1 MELIYHILAIVLGYL
16 FGSVPFALVI
26 GKLFYKTDIRQHG
39 SGNLGASNAGRVLG
53 KAAGVSVTILDVL
66 KAFFA
71 MLVFS
76 LIQDNQLT
84 ILLAG
89 FFATLGHAFP
99 VFAGFKGGKSV
110 ATYYGFLLG
119 VCVFLIQTAWPFVI
133 GIVIFFSMLKLF
145 KMSSLASMTSTS
157 ISALSSL
164 FFVSG
169 HYWISLALIIVVL
182 FIIYRHKS
190 NIERIKN
197 KTESKVTWI

>member
-119 VCVFLIQTAWPFVI
+119 VCVFLIQTACPFVI

-169 HYWISLALIIVVL
+169 RYWISLALIIVAL

>member
-119 VCVFLIQTAWPFVI
+119 VCIYLIQNGWPFVI
-133 GIVIFFSMLKLF
+133 GLLIYFSLLKMF
-145 KMSSLASMTSTS
+145 KMSSLSSMVSTFASSV
-157 ISALSSL
+157 SSL
-164 FFVSG
+164 FFVG
-169 HYWISLALIIVVL
+169 GQYWITIALVLVSL

-190 NIERIKN
+190 NIERIRN
-197 KTESKVTWI
+197 KTESKITWM